1 MQKFMKSKAHS
12 KIMFKILFS
21 SLIILT
27 LPGCEAL
34 FGTYSGGDQD
44 KKADKRELITL
55 GDISTRAPQIK
66 RVKIKNIQAQDAID
80 SYQTVLDEAED
91 PEMINES
98 ARRIADLSLI
108 STDDRL
114 VEQADLTD
122 RIDFLNEESKKIN
135 ALPPTESPAL
145 ISKRSDKIASNDK
158 EIAKSEERISQ
169 LDQENLDA
177 FKRAIVIY
185 QNALDKNPDGEGNDA
200 ILYQLAAA
208 HDAVGNEAGML
219 TALDA
224 IAEKHPTS
232 EYHTEAEFRRAEAY
246 FSIGDYITAAEAYQ
260 SVTVSKTDTRFAEQ
274 GLYKHGWSLFK
285 ISEYELAIED
295 FVTLRDQLSQK
306 QADSKRNRRKYNASS
321 DDKLIKDTNRVIA
334 LSFSHLSGPEEL
346 KKYFAKIGNRPY
358 ELDVYRE
365 LHANYVHQERYRDAA
380 KTYDVFLDTY
390 PTHKEA
396 PKMQSEILQA
406 YQDGGFPSLVLPG
419 KIDYVKRFGI
429 YSDYWK
435 LYVADDA
442 PEKNYTAEEKEELLA
457 EVKKH
462 LADVSKHYHSLAQ
475 KSRKTKDYTI
485 AATWYREY
493 LDTFGNKGGVDTA
506 ETLEIRRLLAES
518 LYESEQYELAVIEFE
533 TLARTSGDNKKAGA
547 DASYFALLSY
557 QKMLDEYKG
566 EKEGKDVLT
575 AKKVESSNFFI
586 ANYRED
592 ERMPSVLGNI
602 IRDQISLKDY
612 EGAVKNSR
620 VLVTLDPPASL
631 KMQRTAW
638 VTIANAEF
646 DAKDYSNSEKSYQ
659 KVLSFD
665 GFSKKQR
672 ITYLQQ
678 VANSVYKNA
687 ESLKEKGELIPAAK
701 EFLRLGEV
709 VPASR
714 IRPQA
719 HFDAANLYLEAKEWE
734 KGIETLNVFRRLY
747 PKHKLIDTFPDKMAI
762 AYKNTEQYDKA
773 ADQYIIIAKRYEK
786 TDKEL
791 ARQTLWEAAELKE
804 KAENKTDARA
814 LYREYANAYKTPLE
828 QNVEAQYKLVNFY
841 KEEKNEYR
849 INFWRDKII
858 KTHAKAGNENTP
870 RITFLAAEMKF
881 ELVEIDY
888 RRYKNIKIKQP
899 LKKSLKKKKNQMDKV
914 LKQYQEV
921 ANMGSAEWTTASNHR
936 IARIYQI
943 LGSDLMASERPK
955 GLAPDQLEQYDI
967 LIEEQAY
974 PFEDEAIEVFIHN
987 TELVKDNV
995 YDKWV
1000 KASFKELAK
1009 LLPGRYAKEEKRE
1022 MYVDSIY

>member
-1 MQKFMKSKAHS
+1 MNSKAHT

-21 SLIILT
+21 SLVILG
-27 LPGCEAL
+27 LPACEAL
-34 FGTYSGGDQD
+34 FGTYTGGDQEKETD
-44 KKADKRELITL
+44 ARELITL

-80 SYQTVLDEAED
+80 SYQAVLEEAED

-98 ARRIADLSLI
+98 VRRIADLSLI

-114 VEQADLTD
+114 IQQADLSD
-122 RIDFLNEESKKIN
+122 RIDFLSQESKKIA
-135 ALPPTESPAL
+135 ALPPTESPVL
-145 ISKRSDKIASNDK
+145 IERRAKKIISNDK
-158 EIAKSEERISQ
+158 EIAEAEQKIVQ
-169 LDQENLDA
+169 LNEDNLEA
-177 FKRAIVIY
+177 FNRAIDIY
-185 QNALDKNPDGEGNDA
+185 QNVIDKNPDAEGNDA

-208 HDAVGNEAGML
+208 HDAVGNQTEML
-219 TALDA
+219 IALDQ
-224 IAEKHPTS
+224 IAEKYPNS

-246 FSIGDYITAAEAYQ
+246 FSSGDYITAAEAYQ
-260 SVTVSKTDTRFAEQ
+260 SVITSKSDSRFAEQ

-295 FVTLRDQLSQK
+295 FVTLRDQLGQK
-306 QADSKRNRRKYNASS
+306 QEDSKKNRRQYNSAS
-321 DDKLIKDTNRVIA
+321 DDKLINDTNRVIA
-334 LSFSHLSGPEEL
+334 LSFSHLSGPNEMRE
-346 KKYFAKIGNRPY
+346 YFEKIGNRPY

-442 PEKNYTAEEKEELLA
+442 PEKNYTVQEKEELLA

-475 KSRKTKDYTI
+475 KSGKTKDYI
-485 AATWYREY
+485 VAATWYREY

-506 ETLEIRRLLAES
+506 ETLEIRKLLAES
-518 LYESEQYELAVIEFE
+518 LYESEQYELAVVEFE
-533 TLARTSGDNKKAGA
+533 TLARSSGDNKEAGA
-547 DASYFALLSY
+547 NASYFALLSY
-557 QKMLDEYKG
+557 QKMLDDYKG
-566 EKEGKDVLT
+566 EKEGKDALI
-575 AKKVESSNFFI
+575 AKKVESSNYFI
-586 ANYRED
+586 ANYRDD
-592 ERMPSVLGNI
+592 ERMSNVLGNI

-612 EGAVKNSR
+612 QGAVKNSR
-620 VLVTLDPPASL
+620 VLVSLDPPASL
-631 KMQRTAW
+631 SMQRTAW

-646 DAKDYSNSEKSYQ
+646 DAKDYGNSEKSYQ
-659 KVLSFD
+659 KVLTFD
-665 GFSKKQR
+665 GFSKEQR
-672 ITYLQQ
+672 ITYHQQ
-678 VANSVYKNA
+678 VANSIYKNA
-687 ESLKEKGELIPAAK
+687 ESLKEKGELILAAE

-734 KGIETLNVFRRLY
+734 KAIQTLDVFKRLY
-747 PKHKLIDTFPDKMAI
+747 PSHKLIDTFPDKMAI

-773 ADQYIIIAKRYEK
+773 ADQYLIIAKRYEK

-804 KAENKTDARA
+804 KAENKLDAREI
-814 LYREYANAYKTPLE
+814 YREYANSYRSPLE

-841 KEEKNEYR
+841 KEDNHEYR
-849 INFWRDKII
+849 ISFWRDKII
-858 KTHAKAGNENTP
+858 KTHASAGNENTP

-881 ELVEIDY
+881 ELVEPDY
-888 RRYKNIKIKQP
+888 RRYRYIKITQP
-899 LKKSLKKKKNQMDKV
+899 LKKSLKKKKTQMDKV

-936 IARIYQI
+936 IARVYQI
-943 LGSDLMASERPK
+943 LGSDLIASERPN
-955 GLAPDQLEQYDI
+955 GLDADQLEQYNI

-987 TELVKDNV
+987 TELVRDNV

-1000 KASFKELAK
+1000 KASFNELAK

-1022 MYVDSIY
+1022 LYVDSIY